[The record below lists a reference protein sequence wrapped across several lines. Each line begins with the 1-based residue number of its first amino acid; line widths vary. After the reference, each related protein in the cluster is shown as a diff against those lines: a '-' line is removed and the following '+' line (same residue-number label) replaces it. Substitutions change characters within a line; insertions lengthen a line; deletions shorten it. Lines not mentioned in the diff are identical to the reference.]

1 MIASEKEDIVEPSP
15 VLPSAPAAN
24 GGAGRPPRAAR
35 SSTRWWFIAFVVAVV
50 VIIALG
56 AALWRQQQLIDAVG
70 RESAK
75 RYSQLE
81 VQARDA
87 QTRSRQS
94 LSVAQD
100 AADKLAALDA
110 RLVES
115 QSQQAA
121 LEQLYQE
128 LSRGEDEWALIEVEQ
143 ALSMAA
149 QQLQLAGNV
158 PNAIAALE
166 VADARLARADR
177 PQFAAVRRTI
187 ARDMQRLAALPSLD
201 VTGTASKLD
210 QLIASVDGLPMLA
223 SVEPRRP
230 ATNTAPADAEAAAP
244 AAPADAGWWARTVAW
259 TVPWRD
265 ALLRDT
271 NQLIRIQRIDQPG
284 VLLVSPEQ
292 AALLRENL
300 KLRLTSARM
309 ALLARQDGP
318 WRADLGAVAEGFNRY
333 FDPEARQ
340 TVRAQALLKQ
350 VSSVDLNIQ
359 APDIGESLKAARA
372 VLPRNAPTEPAR

>member
-1 MIASEKEDIVEPSP
+1 MIASEKDIVEPGP
-15 VLPSAPAAN
+15 VPPAAS
-24 GGAGRPPRAAR
+24 GRAGRPPRAAR
-35 SSTRWWFIAFVVAVV
+35 SATRWWFAALVFAVI

-70 RESAK
+70 RESA
-75 RYSQLE
+75 RRFGQLDT
-81 VQARDA
+81 QAREA
-87 QTRSRQS
+87 QTRARQS

-110 RLVES
+110 RMVES

-143 ALSMAA
+143 ALSMAS

-158 PNAIAALE
+158 QNAIAALE

-177 PQFAAVRRTI
+177 PQFAQVRRTI
-187 ARDMQRLAALPSLD
+187 ARDMQRLAALPSVD
-201 VTGTASKLD
+201 VTGTAGKLD
-210 QLIASVDGLPMLA
+210 QLIAAVDGLPLLS
-223 SVEPRRP
+223 SVEPRQP
-230 ATNTAPADAEAAAP
+230 AVSSAAPADASAP
-244 AAPADAGWWARTVAW
+244 AAPADAGWWQRTVAF
-259 TVPWRD
+259 TLPWRD

-271 NQLIRIQRIDQPG
+271 NQLVRIQRIDQPG

-292 AALLRENL
+292 GALLRENL
-300 KLRLTSARM
+300 KLRLLSARM

-318 WRADLGAVAEGFNRY
+318 WRADLAAVTDSVNRY

-340 TVRAQALLKQ
+340 TVRMQGLLKQ
-350 VSSVDLNIQ
+350 ITAVDLNVQ
-359 APDIGESLKAARA
+359 APDIADSLKAARA
-372 VLPRNAPTEPAR
+372 MLPRNAPTEPAR

>member
-1 MIASEKEDIVEPSP
+1 MIASEKDIVEPSP
-15 VLPSAPAAN
+15 VPPAAS
-24 GGAGRPPRAAR
+24 GRAGRPPRAAR
-35 SSTRWWFIAFVVAVV
+35 STTRWWFAALVFAVI

-70 RESAK
+70 RESA
-75 RYSQLE
+75 RRFGQLDT
-81 VQARDA
+81 QAREA
-87 QTRSRQS
+87 QTRARQA

-110 RLVES
+110 RMVES

-143 ALSMAA
+143 ALSMAS

-158 PNAIAALE
+158 QNAIAALE

-177 PQFAAVRRTI
+177 PQFATVRRTI
-187 ARDMQRLAALPSLD
+187 ARDMQRLAALPSVD
-201 VTGTASKLD
+201 VAGTAGKLD
-210 QLIASVDGLPMLA
+210 QLIAAVDGLPLLS
-223 SVEPRRP
+223 SVEPRQP
-230 ATNTAPADAEAAAP
+230 AVSTSTTAETSAP
-244 AAPADAGWWARTVAW
+244 AAPADASWWQRTVAR
-259 TVPWRD
+259 TQPWRD

-271 NQLIRIQRIDQPG
+271 NQLVRIQRIDQPG

-292 AALLRENL
+292 GALLRENL
-300 KLRLTSARM
+300 KLRLLSARM

-318 WRADLGAVAEGFNRY
+318 WRADLSAVTDSVNRY

-340 TVRAQALLKQ
+340 TVRMQGLLKQ
-350 VSSVDLNIQ
+350 ITAVDLNVQ
-359 APDIGESLKAARA
+359 ASDIGESLKAARA
-372 VLPRNAPTEPAR
+372 MLPRNAPTEPAR

>member
-1 MIASEKEDIVEPSP
+1 MIASEKDIVEPSP
-15 VLPSAPAAN
+15 VPPAAS
-24 GGAGRPPRAAR
+24 GRAGRPPRAAR
-35 SSTRWWFIAFVVAVV
+35 STTRWWFAALVFAVI

-70 RESAK
+70 RESA
-75 RYSQLE
+75 RRFGQLDT
-81 VQARDA
+81 QAREA
-87 QTRSRQS
+87 QTRARQA

-110 RLVES
+110 RMVES

-143 ALSMAA
+143 ALSMAS

-158 PNAIAALE
+158 QNAIAALE

-177 PQFAAVRRTI
+177 PQFATVRRTI
-187 ARDMQRLAALPSLD
+187 ARDMQRLAALPSVD
-201 VTGTASKLD
+201 VAGTAGKLD
-210 QLIASVDGLPMLA
+210 QLIAAVDGLPLLS
-223 SVEPRRP
+223 SVEPRQP
-230 ATNTAPADAEAAAP
+230 AVSTSTSAETSAPTAPADAS
-244 AAPADAGWWARTVAW
+244 WWQRTVAR
-259 TVPWRD
+259 TQPWRD

-271 NQLIRIQRIDQPG
+271 NQLVRIQRIDQPG

-292 AALLRENL
+292 GALLRENL
-300 KLRLTSARM
+300 KLRLLSARM

-318 WRADLGAVAEGFNRY
+318 WRADLSAVTDSVNRY

-340 TVRAQALLKQ
+340 TVRMQGLLKQ
-350 VSSVDLNIQ
+350 ITAVDLNVQ

-372 VLPRNAPTEPAR
+372 MLPRNAPTEPAR

>member
-1 MIASEKEDIVEPSP
+1 MIASEKEDIVEPNP
-15 VLPSAPAAN
+15 AAPAAK

-35 SSTRWWFIAFVVAVV
+35 SSTRWWFIACVVAVL

-81 VQARDA
+81 AQARDA

-158 PNAIAALE
+158 QSAIAALE

-201 VTGTASKLD
+201 VAGTASKLD

-230 ATNTAPADAEAAAP
+230 ASNTAPADTDAQAAAP
-244 AAPADAGWWARTVAW
+244 AAPADAGWWQRTVAW

-350 VSSVDLNIQ
+350 VSSVDLNVQ
-359 APDIGESLKAARA
+359 APDIGDSLKAARA

>member
-1 MIASEKEDIVEPSP
+1 MIASEKDIVEPSP
-15 VLPSAPAAN
+15 VPPAAS
-24 GGAGRPPRAAR
+24 GRAGRPPRAAR
-35 SSTRWWFIAFVVAVV
+35 STTRWWFAALVFAVI

-70 RESAK
+70 RESA
-75 RYSQLE
+75 RRFGQLDT
-81 VQARDA
+81 QAREA
-87 QTRSRQS
+87 QTRARQA

-110 RLVES
+110 RMVES

-143 ALSMAA
+143 ALSMAS

-158 PNAIAALE
+158 QNAIAALE

-177 PQFAAVRRTI
+177 PQFATVRRTI
-187 ARDMQRLAALPSLD
+187 ARDMQRLAALPSVD
-201 VTGTASKLD
+201 VAGTAGKLD
-210 QLIASVDGLPMLA
+210 QLIAAVDGLPLLS
-223 SVEPRRP
+223 SVEPRQP
-230 ATNTAPADAEAAAP
+230 AVSTSTTAETSAP
-244 AAPADAGWWARTVAW
+244 AAPADASWWQRTVAR
-259 TVPWRD
+259 TQPWRD

-271 NQLIRIQRIDQPG
+271 NQLVRIQRIDQPG

-292 AALLRENL
+292 GALLRENL
-300 KLRLTSARM
+300 KLRLLSARM

-318 WRADLGAVAEGFNRY
+318 WRADLSAVTDSVNRY

-340 TVRAQALLKQ
+340 TVRMQGLLKQ
-350 VSSVDLNIQ
+350 ITAVDLNVQ

-372 VLPRNAPTEPAR
+372 MLPRNAPTEPAR

>member
-1 MIASEKEDIVEPSP
+1 MIASEKDIVEPSP
-15 VLPSAPAAN
+15 APPPAAS
-24 GGAGRPPRAAR
+24 GRAGRPPRAAR
-35 SSTRWWFIAFVVAVV
+35 SSTRWWFAALVLAVI

-70 RESAK
+70 RESA
-75 RYSQLE
+75 RRFGQLDTL
-81 VQARDA
+81 AREA
-87 QTRSRQS
+87 QTRARQS

-100 AADKLAALDA
+100 ASDKLAALDA

-143 ALSMAA
+143 ALSMAS

-158 PNAIAALE
+158 QNAIAALE

-201 VTGTASKLD
+201 VTGTAGKLD
-210 QLIASVDGLPMLA
+210 QLIAAVDSLPLLA

-230 ATNTAPADAEAAAP
+230 AASSVAPADASAP
-244 AAPADAGWWARTVAW
+244 AAPTDAGWWQRTVAW

-292 AALLRENL
+292 GALLRENL
-300 KLRLTSARM
+300 KLRLLSARM

-318 WRADLGAVAEGFNRY
+318 WRSDLAFVSEGLTRY
-333 FDPEARQ
+333 FDPESRP
-340 TVRAQALLKQ
+340 TVRAQAVLKQ
-350 VSSVDLNIQ
+350 VVAVDLNVQ
-359 APDIGESLKAARA
+359 APDIGDSLKAARA
-372 VLPRNAPTEPAR
+372 MLPRNAPTEPAR

>member
-1 MIASEKEDIVEPSP
+1 MIASEKDIVEPSP
-15 VLPSAPAAN
+15 VPPAAT
-24 GGAGRPPRAAR
+24 GRAGRPPRAAR
-35 SSTRWWFIAFVVAVV
+35 STTRWWFAALVFAVI

-70 RESAK
+70 RESA
-75 RYSQLE
+75 RRFGQLDTL
-81 VQARDA
+81 AREA
-87 QTRSRQS
+87 QTRARQS

-100 AADKLAALDA
+100 ASDKLAALDA

-143 ALSMAA
+143 ALSMAS

-201 VTGTASKLD
+201 VTGTAGKLD
-210 QLIASVDGLPMLA
+210 QLIAAVDSLPLLA

-230 ATNTAPADAEAAAP
+230 AVSSSSAPADADAAAP
-244 AAPADAGWWARTVAW
+244 AAPADAGWWQRTVAW

-292 AALLRENL
+292 GALLRENL
-300 KLRLTSARM
+300 KLRLLSARM

-318 WRADLGAVAEGFNRY
+318 WRSDLAFVSEGLGRY
-333 FDPEARQ
+333 FDPESRA
-340 TVRAQALLKQ
+340 TVRAQNVLKQ
-350 VSSVDLNIQ
+350 VVGVDLNVQ
-359 APDIGESLKAARA
+359 APDIGDSLKAARA
-372 VLPRNAPTEPAR
+372 MLPRNAPTEPAR

>member
-1 MIASEKEDIVEPSP
+1 MIASEKDIVEPSP
-15 VLPSAPAAN
+15 VPPAAS
-24 GGAGRPPRAAR
+24 GRAGRPPRPAR
-35 SSTRWWFIAFVVAVV
+35 SSTRWLFAALVFAVI

-70 RESAK
+70 RESA
-75 RYSQLE
+75 RRFGQLDT
-81 VQARDA
+81 QAREA
-87 QTRSRQS
+87 QARARQS

-100 AADKLAALDA
+100 ASDKLAALDA

-143 ALSMAA
+143 ALSMAQ

-158 PNAIAALE
+158 QNAIAALE

-201 VTGTASKLD
+201 VTGTAAKLD
-210 QLIASVDGLPMLA
+210 QLITAVDSLPLLS
-223 SVEPRRP
+223 SVEPRQP
-230 ATNTAPADAEAAAP
+230 SASSSATPDAAAPSAPADAS
-244 AAPADAGWWARTVAW
+244 WWQRTVAW
-259 TVPWRD
+259 TLPWRD

-300 KLRLTSARM
+300 KLRLLSARM

-318 WRADLGAVAEGFNRY
+318 WRADLAHVSESLNRY
-333 FDPEARQ
+333 FDPESRN
-340 TVRAQALLKQ
+340 TVRAQGLLKQ
-350 VSSVDLNIQ
+350 VVGVDLNVQ
-359 APDIGESLKAARA
+359 APDISESLKAARA
-372 VLPRNAPTEPAR
+372 MLPRNAPTEPAR

>member
-1 MIASEKEDIVEPSP
+1 MIASEKDIVEPGP
-15 VLPSAPAAN
+15 VPPAAS
-24 GGAGRPPRAAR
+24 GRAGRPPRAAR
-35 SSTRWWFIAFVVAVV
+35 SATRWWFAALVFAVI

-70 RESAK
+70 RESA
-75 RYSQLE
+75 RRFGQLDTQTRE
-81 VQARDA
+81 A
-87 QTRSRQS
+87 QTRARQS

-110 RLVES
+110 RVTES

-143 ALSMAA
+143 ALSMAS

-158 PNAIAALE
+158 QNAIAALE

-177 PQFAAVRRTI
+177 PQFAQVRRTI
-187 ARDMQRLAALPSLD
+187 ARDMQRLAALPSVD
-201 VTGTASKLD
+201 VTGTAGKLD
-210 QLIASVDGLPMLA
+210 QLIAAVDGLPLLS
-223 SVEPRRP
+223 SVEPRQP
-230 ATNTAPADAEAAAP
+230 AVSSAAPADASAP
-244 AAPADAGWWARTVAW
+244 AAPADAGWWQRTVAF
-259 TVPWRD
+259 TLPWRD

-271 NQLIRIQRIDQPG
+271 NQLVRIQRIDQPG

-292 AALLRENL
+292 GALLRENL
-300 KLRLTSARM
+300 KLRLLSARM

-318 WRADLGAVAEGFNRY
+318 WRADLTAVTDSVNRY

-340 TVRAQALLKQ
+340 TMRMQGLLKQ
-350 VSSVDLNIQ
+350 ITAVDLNVQ
-359 APDIGESLKAARA
+359 APDIADSLKAARA
-372 VLPRNAPTEPAR
+372 MLPRNTPTEPAR